1 MLYFYYQDAFNGP
14 LKVLGRLLFNHI
26 KRKRDGETRAYIHLD
41 EFLEVATDVMS
52 IITDTQQMK
61 YYFDMFAEGK
71 DQLSLEGTELWD
83 KQSFIKF
90 KSNWE
95 RYSLGLGRSTNI
107 VKGIHDVAIKFNT
120 IHAADFLHA
129 TKTRVQQS

>member
-71 DQLSLEGTELWD
+71 DQLSLEGTELRD

-90 KSNWE
+90 KSKL
-95 RYSLGLGRSTNI
+95 RTLFTGSRPQ
-107 VKGIHDVAIKFNT
+107 H
-120 IHAADFLHA
+120 
-129 TKTRVQQS
+129 

>member
-1 MLYFYYQDAFNGP
+1 M
-14 LKVLGRLLFNHI
+14 LGRLLFNHI

-71 DQLSLEGTELWD
+71 DQLSLEGTELRD
-83 KQSFIKF
+83 
-90 KSNWE
+90 NA
-95 RYSLGLGRSTNI
+95 
-107 VKGIHDVAIKFNT
+107 IHWVS
-120 IHAADFLHA
+120 AAALILS
-129 TKTRVQQS
+129 KEYMI